1 MPALILRDAAMRRRE
16 FITLLGGA
24 AAGWPLAARAQQK
37 SASIGFLGAGA
48 ADTSASLIDALKQG
62 LRENGL
68 IEGKDYVLEL
78 RWAEG
83 HYERFPTFARELA
96 DHGARVIIVNT
107 VAAARAA
114 QRDTSVIPI
123 VMATMNDPVGNGLIA
138 TLARPGGNT
147 TGLATLNQDV
157 TPKLV
162 ELLHTVLPNATTIAV
177 LFNPTNPSNVLLL
190 DSVRVQA
197 APRGITVQDFAV
209 NTPDE
214 LNAAFR
220 TIATQRPDA
229 LLVIPDAAIQD
240 LGVRIATLALQHR
253 IPIISTNS
261 DITSVGGLISYGVS
275 RRDMFRR
282 SAYFVKKV
290 LDGVKPADLP
300 VEQPTRILLSVNLK
314 TAEALGL
321 KVPPSLL
328 VAADEV
334 IE

>member
-1 MPALILRDAAMRRRE
+1 MQRRD

-24 AAGWPLAARAQQK
+24 AAWPLAVRAQQRP
-37 SASIGFLGAGA
+37 ASIGFLGGGD
-48 ADTSASLIDALKQG
+48 ADPSGPLIEALKQG

-68 IEGKDYVLEL
+68 IEGKDYALEL

-83 HYERFPTFARELA
+83 HYERLPAFARELA
-96 DHGARVIIVNT
+96 DHGARVIIVST

-114 QRDTSVIPI
+114 QRENSVIPI
-123 VMATMNDPVGNGLIA
+123 VMAIMNDPVGNGLIA

-147 TGLATLNQDV
+147 TGLATLNEDV
-157 TPKLV
+157 TPKLL
-162 ELLHTVLPNATTIAV
+162 ELLQTVLPKATTMAV
-177 LFNPTNPSNVLLL
+177 LSNPTNPSNVMIL
-190 DSVRVQA
+190 DRVRVQG
-197 APRGITVQDFAV
+197 APRGITVQDFEV

-214 LNAAFR
+214 LDAALR

-229 LLVIPDAAIQD
+229 LLVMPDAAILD
-240 LGVRIATLALQHR
+240 LGVRIATLAVQHR
-253 IPIISTNS
+253 IPVISTRS
-261 DITSVGGLISYGVS
+261 EMTGAGGLISYGVS
-275 RRDMFRR
+275 RRDSFRR

-300 VEQPTRILLSVNLK
+300 VEQPTRIVLSVNLK
-314 TAEALGL
+314 TAKALGL
-321 KVPPSLL
+321 TVPPSLL